1 MKKNRLIN
9 GFIIGTFVTLYLLV
23 STISTIHVI
32 DFFELSNGRAMAIA
46 LAIAFEVGAAA
57 SLASLVTLDKMNK
70 TLVWALFIS
79 ITAMQM
85 NGNLYYAFMNL
96 EDYQT
101 WSELFNLI
109 EEEPLFQKRVLAFV
123 SGAILPLIALG
134 FIKSL
139 VDYIKP
145 SEDAPKVIEEDVE
158 EPGKQI
164 DPEEIFDWE
173 MYKDLQPD
181 EELMKDFAFDNEDWQ
196 ELSEDEPF
204 DEDHALDQVM
214 NDMVKDLDEEDLEE
228 DYVTDELL
236 NQEFENE
243 DLFVEEEIEDSQEMD
258 ELTDEDIEAIVE
270 IFEEED
276 ATWNEEEME
285 DFNEQ
290 FNADELLP
298 EVEDVKDAIDLVNS
312 KEANEGKMPKK
323 DLDASFQFGKNLYQT
338 MVNKVNTDHLQTQA
352 KPSQEE
358 ITQAYKNL
366 GLVNKRK

>member
-9 GFIIGTFVTLYLLV
+9 GFIIGTFVMLYILV
-23 STISTIHVI
+23 SLISTIHVI
-32 DFFELSNGRAMAIA
+32 DFFELSNPKGMAIA
-46 LAIAFEVGAAA
+46 LAVAFEVGAAA
-57 SLASLVTLDKMNK
+57 SLASLITLDKMNK
-70 TLVWALFIS
+70 TLVWALFIA

-85 NGNLYYAFMNL
+85 QGNMYYAFMNL

-214 NDMVKDLDEEDLEE
+214 NDMVKDLDEEDLDTAFDMVEE
-228 DYVTDELL
+228 GYITDELL
-236 NQEFENE
+236 NQEFEDE
-243 DLFVEEEIEDSQEMD
+243 QLFEVPNQAPVD
-258 ELTDEDIEAIVE
+258 V
-270 IFEEED
+270 
-276 ATWNEEEME
+276 ATRYK
-285 DFNEQ
+285 
-290 FNADELLP
+290 
-298 EVEDVKDAIDLVNS
+298 EVVS
-312 KEANEGKMPKK
+312 KEPTK
-323 DLDASFQFGKNLYQT
+323 DVDAAFKFGRNLYD
-338 MVNKVNTDHLQTQA
+338 NTVKKMNSDHLQVDS
-352 KPSQEE
+352 KPSKEE
-358 ITQAYKNL
+358 ITKAYNNL
-366 GLVNKRK
+366 GVRRNK